1 MSNKVIVKEYQPS
14 IGYYAGNPFIE
25 ALPPILDTPD
35 IIKAL
40 RGKVNFDIGR
50 PISYQH
56 HSVYTLFF
64 NY

>member
-14 IGYYAGNPFIE
+14 IGHYAGNPFIE

-40 RGKVNFDIGR
+40 RGKVNFDI
-50 PISYQH
+50 
-56 HSVYTLFF
+56 TD
-64 NY
+64 